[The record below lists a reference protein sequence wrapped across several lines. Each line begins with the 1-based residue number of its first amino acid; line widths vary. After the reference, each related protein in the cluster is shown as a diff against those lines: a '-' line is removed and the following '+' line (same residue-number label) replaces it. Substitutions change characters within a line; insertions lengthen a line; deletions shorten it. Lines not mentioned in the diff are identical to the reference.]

1 MEFSEGNISGGT
13 SEDKV
18 FEEITPPSNSQGEDT
33 SAKEPSVAETD
44 AADGSSVS
52 YSIEDAIVPAEED
65 RPYFAACAST
75 RFISSLVKRRIGNPP
90 VSLFRFILPYYAK
103 NLKFFCNI
111 SCNKF
116 ESVLN

>member
-33 SAKEPSVAETD
+33 SSKEPSVAETD

-52 YSIEDAIVPAEED
+52 YSIEDAVVPAEED
-65 RPYFAACAST
+65 RPYFVNEQIHKGDVLAAE
-75 RFISSLVKRRIGNPP
+75 I
-90 VSLFRFILPYYAK
+90 
-103 NLKFFCNI
+103 
-111 SCNKF
+111 
-116 ESVLN
+116 EVLSEMIFGGMSGVW